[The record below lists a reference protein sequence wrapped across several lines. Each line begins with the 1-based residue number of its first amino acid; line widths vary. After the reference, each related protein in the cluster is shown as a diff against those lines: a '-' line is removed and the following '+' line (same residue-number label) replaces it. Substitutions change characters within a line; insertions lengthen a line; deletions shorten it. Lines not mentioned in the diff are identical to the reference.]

1 MLLDAKEKYNIDMDN
16 SWMIGDKEAD
26 VGAANSAGID
36 NTILVKTGHN
46 IDEPNSKAKFILKSI
61 KETIGIIK

>member
-1 MLLDAKEKYNIDMDN
+1 MNN

-26 VGAANSAGID
+26 VGAANSAGIN
-36 NTILVKTGHN
+36 NTILVKTGHS
-46 IDEPNSKAKFILKSI
+46 IDESHSQAKFILKSI